1 MSAVVQLAK
10 IKDTIKDYP
19 NVRIVAATKYFD
31 IDKTKEIIDAGIK
44 DIGENRKDTFLAKYE
59 AFKDLGITW
68 HYFGVIKI
76 PPKLSP
82 SFIDSIDFLHSL
94 DSIDLANAI
103 NKARKKAEPL
113 KCFVQVN
120 LSNNANKTGLNETR
134 VIPFIKSL
142 AKYEKIKVVGL
153 MTIATYTF
161 DDEVLENC
169 FRTLKELQ
177 LEVQALNLPYAP
189 CTELSMGMSNDYKI
203 AVEEGSTIVR
213 VGTSIFGERNY
224 NNQ

>member
-161 DDEVLENC
+161 DDEFLENC

-189 CTELSMGMSNDYKI
+189 CTELSMGMSNDYKL
-203 AVEEGSTIVR
+203 AVKYGATMIR
-213 VGTSIFGERNY
+213 IGTLLSK
-224 NNQ
+224 

>member
-1 MSAVVQLAK
+1 MSEVVQLAK

-59 AFKDLGITW
+59 TFKDLGITW

-103 NKARKKAEPL
+103 NKARKKVEPL

-189 CTELSMGMSNDYKI
+189 CTELSMGMSNDYKL
-203 AVEEGSTIVR
+203 AVKYGATMIR
-213 VGTSIFGERNY
+213 IGTLLSK
-224 NNQ
+224 

>member
-59 AFKDLGITW
+59 ALKDLGITW

-189 CTELSMGMSNDYKI
+189 CTELSMGMSNDYKF
-203 AVEEGSTIVR
+203 AVKYGATMIR
-213 VGTSIFGERNY
+213 IGTLLSK
-224 NNQ
+224 

>member
-10 IKDTIKDYP
+10 IKDTINDYT

-189 CTELSMGMSNDYKI
+189 CTELSMGMSNDYKL
-203 AVEEGSTIVR
+203 AVKYGATMIR
-213 VGTSIFGERNY
+213 IGTLLSK
-224 NNQ
+224 